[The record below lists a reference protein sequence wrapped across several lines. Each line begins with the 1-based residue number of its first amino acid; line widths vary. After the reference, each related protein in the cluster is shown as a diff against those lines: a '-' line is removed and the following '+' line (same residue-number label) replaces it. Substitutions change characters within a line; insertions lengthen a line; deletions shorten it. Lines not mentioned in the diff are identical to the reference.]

1 MNVQMENVVPDGFV
15 FEREQNVMHGACN
28 GIALLIIPVMAEDQF
43 RIQLHADV
51 ERSGGKERLL
61 EYLGMLQQRHSFVQ
75 YAGYN
80 GMNMVSVHVASRE
93 QEDKENLT
101 IVISEFTSKCA
112 EFGLHN
118 CCTHCKNVSLLRA
131 ATVDGAPALLCAG
144 CLSQMTGGAK
154 KKENVLLGLI
164 GAVFGVL
171 LGTILWIVI
180 GQAGFIAGIAGYAI
194 VFCGMK
200 GYELLGK
207 SLSKAGII
215 ICVLLSCLMIAGAEF
230 VSLGIVIFRELG
242 DMYGLTL
249 GDSFALVPAFL
260 QESEVV
266 GEVAKDLVIGYA
278 LAIWASYASV
288 KSRWKQVDQE
298 AKPHNVVSF

>member
-1 MNVQMENVVPDGFV
+1 MGNVVPDGFV

-61 EYLGMLQQRHSFVQ
+61 EYLGMLQQRHSFIQ

-101 IVISEFTSKCA
+101 IVISELTSKCA

-131 ATVDGAPALLCAG
+131 AAVDGAPALLCAG
-144 CLSQMTGGAK
+144 CLSQLTGGVK
-154 KKENVLLGLI
+154 RKENILLGLI
-164 GAVFGVL
+164 GAIFGVL
-171 LGTILWIVI
+171 IGTVLWILI

-200 GYELLGK
+200 GYELLGRN
-207 SLSKAGII
+207 LSKAGIV

-242 DMYGLTL
+242 GMYGLTL
-249 GDSFALVPAFL
+249 ADSFALVPAFL
-260 QESEVV
+260 QESEVA
-266 GEVAKDLVIGYA
+266 GEVAKDLVIGYG
-278 LAIWASYASV
+278 LAIWASFASV
-288 KSRWKQVDQE
+288 KSRWKEIDQE